1 MGRREQRR
9 RRRARSGLG
18 IALATLALLGAAAP
32 LVTAPARADAIGE
45 CNDGPDPDTRIR
57 GCDIVIAE
65 GAGPDVLAIA
75 HMNRAIGFAARGALD
90 RALVDLDA
98 AVALDPE
105 QVAVLYNR
113 GNVRLELGKTDGAI
127 EDFSAVIRHM
137 PEFAFAWLNRGL
149 AREHAGDKAGAAGD
163 YAMALALDPKL
174 AAARRALARVKP
186 RR

>member
-1 MGRREQRR
+1 MDMMRERQGERH
-9 RRRARSGLG
+9 RSGLSRLG
-18 IALATLALLGAAAP
+18 IALATVIALAGG
-32 LVTAPARADAIGE
+32 PARADAIGD

-65 GAGPDVLAIA
+65 GAAPDVMAIA

-98 AVALDPE
+98 AVALDPD

-113 GNVRLELGKTDGAI
+113 GNVRLELGRTEAAI
-127 EDFSAVIRHM
+127 EDFSAVIRQM
-137 PEFAFAWLNRGL
+137 SQFAFAWLNRGL
-149 AREHAGDKAGAAGD
+149 AREHGGDKAGAAGD

-174 AAARRALARVKP
+174 AAARRALARVRP
-186 RR
+186 RS